1 MYYKYYIKGGVILNR
16 NITIGIILII
26 IGIALIIQ
34 RTIGINFWNYIWP
47 FSLIVLSIGIH
58 YKFLRDKDNSNILV
72 IGGILLIYGVLFLF
86 NNITNGVY
94 YSKTNFVYPL
104 GIGIGFIE
112 SFIFGNNKKNLI
124 PAIIFILLSIHM
136 FLKEVF
142 PQIYSLRIRDYLL
155 PGFLIIFGV
164 YILFKNRR

>member
-1 MYYKYYIKGGVILNR
+1 MNKS
-16 NITIGIILII
+16 ITTGIILII
-26 IGIALIIQ
+26 IGIVLIIQ
-34 RTIGINFWNYIWP
+34 RTIGINLLNYIWP
-47 FSLIVLSIGIH
+47 FSLILLSIGIH
-58 YKFLRDKDNSNILV
+58 YKFLCDKNNSNILV
-72 IGGILLIYGVLFLF
+72 IGGILFTYGVLFLF
-86 NNITNGVY
+86 NNITNGAY
-94 YSKTNFVYPL
+94 YSKTNFVYIL

-112 SFIFGNNKKNLI
+112 SFIFGDNKKNLM

-142 PQIYSLRIRDYLL
+142 PQIYSLRIKDYLL